1 MNDRQIVIIS
11 IKDTVEILRSHGMS
25 ISDAHLRAGIECG
38 AYPFGVC
45 IPMMKQKA
53 FEIYKPLLLNWIDER
68 SMKNESANVKV

>member
-1 MNDRQIVIIS
+1 MNDRHIVIIS

-45 IPMMKQKA
+45 IPMKQNTY
-53 FEIYKPLLLNWIDER
+53 EIYKPLLMKWIEER
-68 SMKNESANVKV
+68 SIINIEEGA

>member
-1 MNDRQIVIIS
+1 MNDRHIVIIS

-45 IPMMKQKA
+45 IPMKQNTY
-53 FEIYKPLLLNWIDER
+53 EVYKPLLLRWIDER
-68 SMKNESANVKV
+68 SMKEDKGITA

>member
-1 MNDRQIVIIS
+1 MIVIIT
-11 IKDTVEILRSHGMS
+11 IAECVKILREHGMS

-53 FEIYKPLLLNWIDER
+53 FEIYKPLLLKWIEER
-68 SMKNESANVKV
+68 SVRETA